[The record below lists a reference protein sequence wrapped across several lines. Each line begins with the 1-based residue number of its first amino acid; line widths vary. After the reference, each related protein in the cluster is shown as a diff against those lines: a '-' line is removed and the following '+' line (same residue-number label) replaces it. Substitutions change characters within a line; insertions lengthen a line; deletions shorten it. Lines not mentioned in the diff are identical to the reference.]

1 MDLSKEALKEPEV
14 ATGDAF
20 DGGDGLRVG
29 EVVGVE
35 CLAELASK
43 RFEDEGKAPGSLG
56 HVAEPFLASY
66 RLLKCGWSLFDRR
79 CEGP

>member
-14 ATGDAF
+14 AAGDSF

-79 CEGP
+79 CEEP